1 MEDSDKDFTEVDLEE
16 EDDEVDR
23 GNCVVVVKSLG
34 RVNVTGGELFLL
46 PVFTDDDSANE
57 GDEFD
62 ELILMLK
69 ITRSNI
75 EYDIYIY

>member
-1 MEDSDKDFTEVDLEE
+1 VEDSDKDFTEEDLEE
-16 EDDEVDR
+16 EDDEVDG
-23 GNCVVVVKSLG
+23 GNCVVKSLG

-62 ELILMLK
+62 ELILMLEL
-69 ITRSNI
+69 TRSNI